1 MRELAAVAWR
11 VIYALLTGRL
21 AVAIALGFLRVY
33 AALRGAARAEG
44 LIGLIDRRYAF
55 SGWPYYG
62 RGWTNLHVSRF
73 TADLRRHRRGVRPAP
88 PRRATR
94 GQLQRV
100 ACIGSFVGL
109 LGFPRELLARCPVE
123 LVIADVVF
131 DGRHAAY
138 LAGDAARY
146 QQFDLREDADVDR
159 LAAFVNGCEP
169 DLVVNIGHKV
179 DAFAIMDRLNAP
191 CLANY
196 CAGSDLLHHPRVDVQ
211 YHGQPEADY
220 FVTGNRMFCGTTA
233 SFFGDGLVHT
243 INGYIDPRG
252 LMATPPRSWSD
263 RDPLIVCHGSLY
275 KFTADAFL
283 DVVLR
288 WLRSNDELTLVLMG
302 RDDGAAWQ
310 TISAAASRRGVGERV
325 TYLGQFSAIR
335 GEDGAVNNEG
345 WRTLVDLLSRARLAP
360 NPFPLGG
367 GSSRYEAYALGAPA
381 PHLGVKFDRAA
392 WGRPQPSICE
402 IPSLLVEAG
411 TAWTVD
417 DYHALGQRCL
427 TDGAFADTLAAAQR
441 ERAAAVVDGD
451 RWWREIVDGYEG
463 WRRTTAARG

>member
-1 MRELAAVAWR
+1 MAAVAWR
-11 VIYALLTGRL
+11 VSYAVLTGRL
-21 AVAIALGFLRVY
+21 ALTIAIGFLRVY
-33 AALRGAARAEG
+33 QAVRSEVAAEG

-73 TADLRRHRRGVRPAP
+73 TARLRHRHRHRGARTAP
-88 PRRATR
+88 PRRAVTGR
-94 GQLQRV
+94 LQRV

-131 DGRHAAY
+131 DGRRAAY
-138 LAGDAARY
+138 LGQDAKRY
-146 QQFDLREDADVDR
+146 QHFELRGDGDLDR

-169 DLVVNIGHKV
+169 DLVLNIGHKA

-196 CAGSDLLHHPRVDVQ
+196 CAGSDLLHHPRVDLQ

-220 FVTGNRMFCGTTA
+220 FVNRDRMFCGTTA
-233 SFFGDGLVHT
+233 SFFSDGLVHT
-243 INGYIDPRG
+243 IKGYIDPRG
-252 LMATPPRSWSD
+252 LLATAPRPWAT

-275 KFTADAFL
+275 KFTGDQFL
-283 DVVLR
+283 HVVFR
-288 WLRSNDELTLVLMG
+288 WLETDQALTLVLMG
-302 RDDGAAWQ
+302 RDDGVAWRS
-310 TISAAASRRGVGERV
+310 ISERATSRGVAKRV
-325 TYLGQFSAIR
+325 HYLGQFSAVR
-335 GEDGAVNNEG
+335 DEHGVVDNDG
-345 WRTLVDLLSRARLAP
+345 WRKLVDLLGRARLAP

-367 GSSRYEAYALGAPA
+367 GSSRYEAYALGAPS

-392 WGRPQPSICE
+392 WGRPQPGICE

-411 TAWTVD
+411 TAWSID
-417 DYHALGQRCL
+417 EYCALGLRCL
-427 TDGAFADTLAAAQR
+427 TDGAFADALAAGQR
-441 ERAAAVVDGD
+441 ERAAAVVDAD
-451 RWWREIVDGYEG
+451 RWWREIVEGYER
-463 WRRTTAARG
+463 WRKTRPARA